1 MRKRLPIGRPF
12 QIRNQEKD
20 RQRGLNPRWKSVI
33 IRKNRP
39 GKRLRRKRILPMK
52 QICIGILAHVDA
64 GKTTLSEALLYR
76 AGAIRRL
83 GRVDHQDA
91 FLDTDAMERQRGIT
105 IFSKQA
111 VLELGETRVTL
122 LDTPGHVDFSAEA
135 ERALQVYAILLLAS
149 FVAIYYQSKRIMIT
163 DLQGNNDQ

>member
-1 MRKRLPIGRPF
+1 
-12 QIRNQEKD
+12 
-20 RQRGLNPRWKSVI
+20 
-33 IRKNRP
+33 
-39 GKRLRRKRILPMK
+39 MK

-111 VLELGETRVTL
+111 VLELGETRVTPCRL
-122 LDTPGHVDFSAEA
+122 FRRNGADAASAGLR
-135 ERALQVYAILLLAS
+135 RAG
-149 FVAIYYQSKRIMIT
+149 
-163 DLQGNNDQ
+163 DLRY